1 MDTFELVKYY
11 TGDIVP
17 QENVVFVFGSNPEG
31 RHGLGAA
38 KVAREQF
45 GARWGIGEGLVGNSY
60 GIPTKDLRV
69 KENKGYR
76 SVPPESIIGSIRT
89 FYDVARMHPD
99 KVFKIAYRNTY
110 RRSLCGYSGLELFN
124 MFKAAGDFPN
134 NVLIS
139 EEWYNAFVKGK
150 FIIGTTN

>member
-1 MDTFELVKYY
+1 MDTFELLKYY

-60 GIPTKDLRV
+60 GIPTKDLRI
-69 KENKGYR
+69 KDNHGYR
-76 SVPPESIIGSIRT
+76 SVAPSSIIESIKK
-89 FYDVARMHPD
+89 FYDIARMHPN

-124 MFKAAGDFPN
+124 MFRSAGDFPS
-134 NVLIS
+134 NVHIS

-150 FIIGTTN
+150 SIN

>member
-60 GIPTKDLRV
+60 GIPTKDLRI
-69 KENKGYR
+69 KDN
-76 SVPPESIIGSIRT
+76 S
-89 FYDVARMHPD
+89 
-99 KVFKIAYRNTY
+99 
-110 RRSLCGYSGLELFN
+110 
-124 MFKAAGDFPN
+124 AGDFPS
-134 NVLIS
+134 NVHIS

-150 FIIGTTN
+150 CIN